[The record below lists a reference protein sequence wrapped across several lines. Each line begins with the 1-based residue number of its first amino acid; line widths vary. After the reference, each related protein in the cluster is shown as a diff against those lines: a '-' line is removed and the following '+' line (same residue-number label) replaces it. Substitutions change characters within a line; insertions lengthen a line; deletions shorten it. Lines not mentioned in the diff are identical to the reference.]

1 MNTIRSAEP
10 IGNFHFGQTMS
21 TQNHSED
28 PIWTRLRSEAG
39 ALVAN
44 EELLAPLVR
53 SSILDR
59 DGFEDSLATI
69 LAGRLAE
76 PAVPA
81 VDLHRLFLPILSAP
95 AIGAAARRDLSAVI
109 ERDPAAPSMA
119 VPFLHFK
126 GFQSLQAYR
135 VSHHLWNQG
144 RKDLAFHLQ
153 GRITLVYGVDFHPA
167 ARIGSGILIDHATG
181 VVVGETAVIGNDV
194 SMLHGVTLGGTGK
207 QTGDRHPKVG
217 NCVLLGAG
225 VKVLGNVHIGDGSK
239 VGAGSVVLADVPPH
253 CTVVGVPAR
262 VVGRPRAQEPGLAMD
277 QAIEDDSEV

>member
-1 MNTIRSAEP
+1 MNTRPPAEP
-10 IGNFHFGQTMS
+10 VRNCHFADTMS
-21 TQNHSED
+21 TRTDSED
-28 PIWTRLRSEAG
+28 SIWTRLRHEAD
-39 ALVAN
+39 ALLAN

-53 SSILDR
+53 SCILDR

-76 PAVPA
+76 PALPA
-81 VDLHRLFLPILSAP
+81 IDLHRLFFSILSIP
-95 AIGAAARRDLSAVI
+95 DIAASARRDLSAVI
-109 ERDPAAPSMA
+109 ERDPAAPSLV

-135 VSHHLWNQG
+135 VAHHLWSQG

-217 NCVLLGAG
+217 DCVLLGAG

-239 VGAGSVVLADVPPH
+239 VGAGSVVLSDVPAH

-277 QAIEDDSEV
+277 QEIEDDTDI